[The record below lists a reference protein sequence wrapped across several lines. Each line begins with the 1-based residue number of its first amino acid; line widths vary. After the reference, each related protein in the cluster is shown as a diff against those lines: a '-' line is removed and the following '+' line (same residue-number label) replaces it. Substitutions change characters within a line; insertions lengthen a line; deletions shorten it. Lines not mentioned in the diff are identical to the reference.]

1 MHQSNSIT
9 STSSNLVYKERKIPI
24 IWLKWIDCAEW
35 TDEKWLRCICFLC
48 FFFFWCFVRSFSIS
62 LRAEYKYLI
71 VWRIAV
77 SWISC
82 ELKCVATC
90 LSSSLSKF
98 VSYPKFYW
106 SHSQAIFVRRILSY
120 HIASLCFFSKTK
132 HKSIR
137 TKGAETHT
145 HTPRETDKK
154 MKRNNTHPEL
164 KAVWLYNDEREGERA
179 SAVNSD

>member
-1 MHQSNSIT
+1 MNWLCGWVNRWKMIAVHLLSLVFFSSGVLFALFLFH
-9 STSSNLVYKERKIPI
+9 STRNTN
-24 IWLKWIDCAEW
+24 IWLCGA
-35 TDEKWLRCICFLC
+35 
-48 FFFFWCFVRSFSIS
+48 SP
-62 LRAEYKYLI
+62 
-71 VWRIAV
+71 V

-120 HIASLCFFSKTK
+120 HIASLCFFGKTK

-145 HTPRETDKK
+145 HTHTQRDRQKDEKK
-154 MKRNNTHPEL
+154 QHPP
-164 KAVWLYNDEREGERA
+164 WIEGC
-179 SAVNSD
+179 VIV